1 MADESRHDR
10 LSREVVRKDVPLRE
24 QREAGRSEGTFEKQA
39 SDDSDRITIDIQ
51 NALRDAQQPPKGKTN

>member
-10 LSREVVRKDVPLRE
+10 LSREVGRKDVPIRE
-24 QREAGRSEGTFEKQA
+24 QRESSRSEGGFEKQA

-51 NALRDAQQPPKGKTN
+51 NALRDAQPPKGKSN